1 MNNLNLK
8 NIVEKLLDTFLEA
21 GKIAKEISRRGV
33 KITIKA
39 DKSPVTDGDLAVD
52 QLLKDKITYL
62 TPDIP
67 IISEETVSIGIEN
80 QNKNFWLIDPIDGTK
95 AYIKKKDE
103 YTLNAALI
111 INLKPAVGIIYA
123 PEKDRLFFSYGK
135 YLAFEINNGK
145 KTTLNCKKINTNEI
159 IALANSDN
167 TPSEVLDVYKKYKV
181 RYENIVWK
189 GKIKGRTYKKGTD
202 EIRYKGTMVQF
213 LDSEDETTYEVVS
226 VNNDGQAKLEGK
238 TELVPVEEL
247 FDVNNFAIRNPL
259 SILLRKDETDPKDQI
274 GKLPDQVIFGMMI
287 KKSLIYIPLLSKK
300 N

>member
-8 NIVEKLLDTFLEA
+8 NIAEELLDTFLEA

-52 QLLKDKITYL
+52 QLLKDKIANL

-67 IISEETVSIGIEN
+67 IISEETVNIGIEN
-80 QNKNFWLIDPIDGTK
+80 QNKTFWLIDPIDGTK

-135 YLAFEINNGK
+135 YLAFEMNNGE

-159 IALANSDN
+159 IALVNSDK
-167 TPSEVLDVYKKYKV
+167 TPSEVLNIYKKYKV
-181 RYENIVWK
+181 SQT
-189 GKIKGRTYKKGTD
+189 IKMSSSFKFCVLAAGEADIYAAKARAFEWDIAAGHTILEHAG
-202 EIRYKGTMVQF
+202 GFV
-213 LDSEDETTYEVVS
+213 TTY
-226 VNNDGQAKLEGK
+226 NKKKILYGKKDYKNLPIIAKRSLNLEK
-238 TELVPVEEL
+238 
-247 FDVNNFAIRNPL
+247 
-259 SILLRKDETDPKDQI
+259 
-274 GKLPDQVIFGMMI
+274 
-287 KKSLIYIPLLSKK
+287 
-300 N
+300 